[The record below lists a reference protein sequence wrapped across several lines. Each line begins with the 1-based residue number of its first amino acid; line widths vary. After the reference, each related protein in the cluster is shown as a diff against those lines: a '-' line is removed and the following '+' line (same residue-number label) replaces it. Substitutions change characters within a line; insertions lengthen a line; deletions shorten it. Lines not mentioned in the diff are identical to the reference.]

1 MVLNF
6 RDQFDATKTD
16 LYRSELGQAPVD
28 AQTNET
34 SSPAMYCQNMV
45 DIQTPFLAANQD
57 LLATGQSPVTG
68 VGDNLFT
75 FLANRLNMSFTN
87 LACQNYGLTNPV
99 TVTMNGGGAA
109 IAATFNTTKQTAT
122 STVTE
127 PAMPGSGMP
136 GSSQRMGRSHH
147 QLMNPSAMGAPLTK
161 NNTTHDQT
169 GGRPADRA
177 SSCQGDQSEA
187 EATHRPMRR

>member
-1 MVLNF
+1 MVLNGD
-6 RDQFDATKTD
+6 DQFDAAKTD

-87 LACQNYGLTNPV
+87 LACQNFGLTNPV

-109 IAATFNTTKQTAT
+109 IAATFNTTQQTAT
-122 STVTE
+122 STVTSGDAGLRDAGLVAAAWPQPPPADE
-127 PAMPGSGMP
+127 PVRDVSTV
-136 GSSQRMGRSHH
+136 
-147 QLMNPSAMGAPLTK
+147 TK
-161 NNTTHDQT
+161 NNDDARSA
-169 GGRPADRA
+169 GGRPVGGRA
-177 SSCQGDQSEA
+177 G
-187 EATHRPMRR
+187 